1 MKVDGIN
8 SVVVSSGV
16 EKRQKFRVAQNAKIF
31 MMLSS
36 SLYNDK
42 IAAPIRELGTNAIDA
57 HIKGK
62 NTNQFYVHVP
72 TVSEP
77 YFSVRDYGPGLNELE
92 LDELYTV
99 YGMSD
104 KSESDEYVGAW
115 GLGSKSPLAYV
126 KDNFIVTSRKDGK
139 KYTCIVALDEN
150 GEPEL
155 TYFTTVDC
163 NEPSGVEVKF
173 GVHRNDIHTFADKI
187 NSIYCHFGKYFP
199 KSNVHIN
206 KFEYKESTNLYKIPS
221 NLSHYNQ
228 NFSYVIM
235 GFVKYPIDVAQFA
248 DYEPLL
254 NEGYHYDFN
263 IGEVEM
269 NISREGL
276 QYNKKTVEAIKAR
289 LDATKKKLAE
299 KFEKQFKDCKSLY
312 QACRIVQKDSKQWN
326 IIKGAVKFNG
336 VDIPNHF
343 TVNHPHEHHYL
354 SGYRSKKNVKKSNGA
369 SLNIQF
375 QYNHK
380 YIIADTDKNVN
391 MVAAYYAAQDRDCFV
406 FIETEKNKFS
416 DLLAL
421 GMFDKSDFIYVSE
434 VADKIREEVKA
445 QNIIYREKRGVYSKK
460 KIFSFSKVGT
470 TTRQDNWIEEE
481 IDFDDGGV
489 YQVINRY
496 EPCTHGFLTNQIL
509 RRTVE
514 AVKLLTGDDIE
525 FYGVKSAESKKFVES
540 EDWVCLNDFLIT
552 KIVEYCDE
560 NNLSEYLQ
568 VILDNCGSYGSNP
581 IEGEVEGLK
590 PLFKSNK
597 ITSGELFETVEF
609 YKKAQAI
616 FNGNKL
622 NKHEWAVIKS
632 IMKDKIPASK
642 YTIEKLYKKY
652 PLLKNIGGLQDK
664 ACVEHYVKYVQ
675 AIDSDNF

>member
-62 NTNQFYVHVP
+62 TDKQFYVHIP
-72 TVSEP
+72 TVAEP

-155 TYFTTVDC
+155 TYFPTVDC

-173 GVHRNDIHTFADKI
+173 NVHRNDIHTFADKI

-199 KSNVHIN
+199 KSNVPIN
-206 KFEYKESTNLYKIPS
+206 KFTYKESTDLYKVPA
-221 NLSHYNQ
+221 NLSTYSQ
-228 NFSYVIM
+228 NFSYAVM
-235 GFVKYPIDVAQFA
+235 GFVKYPIDIAQFA
-248 DYEPLL
+248 GYEPLL

-263 IGEVEM
+263 IGEIEM

-289 LDATKKKLAE
+289 LEATKKHLAE

-312 QACRIVQKDSKQWN
+312 QAFRIVQRDAKQWN

-336 VDIPNHF
+336 VDIPSHF
-343 TVNHPHEHHYL
+343 TINHPHEHHYL
-354 SGYRSKKNVKKSNGA
+354 YGYRSKKNVKKATGA

-380 YIIADTDKNVN
+380 YLIADVDKNVN
-391 MVAAYYAAQDRDCFV
+391 MVAAYYAAQDKDCYVFV
-406 FIETEKNKFS
+406 ETDKHKFS

-421 GMFDKSDFIYVSE
+421 GLFDKSDLIYVSE
-434 VADKIREEVKA
+434 VADKIREEVKS

-460 KIFSFSKVGT
+460 KIFSFSKIQQHA
-470 TTRQDNWIEEE
+470 RQDNWVEEE

-496 EPCTHGFLTNQIL
+496 EPCTHGFMDNASL
-509 RRTVE
+509 RKTVD
-514 AVKLLTGDDIE
+514 AFKLLTGEEVE
-525 FYGVKSAESKKFVES
+525 FYGVKSAESKKFIES
-540 EDWVCLNDFLIT
+540 EDWVCLNDYLMT
-552 KIVEYCDE
+552 KVLEYCEE
-560 NNLSEYLQ
+560 NELSDYLQ
-568 VILDNCGSYGSNP
+568 VIVENCGSYGNNP
-581 IEGEVEGLK
+581 IESEIEDLK
-590 PLFKSNK
+590 ILFKSNQ
-597 ITSGELFETVEF
+597 ITSGELFDTVEF
-609 YKKAQAI
+609 YKKAQALY
-616 FNGNKL
+616 NSNKL
-622 NKHEWAVIKS
+622 SRYEWITIKS
-632 IMKDKIPASK
+632 LIKDKLPESK
-642 YTIEKLYKKY
+642 YTVAKLYKKY
-652 PLLKNIGGLQDK
+652 PLLQQCGNIPGD
-664 ACVEHYVKYVQ
+664 CVEHFVKYVQ
-675 AIDSDNF
+675 AIDNDNF